1 MGSQREVRRDEE
13 VCVLSVSVSVSVKI
27 KIHLCVKYHGKENDN
42 LIFMC
47 ISVQSVCSC
56 IFLCVQILS
65 SSLEE
70 GLPKITEHDLE
81 RSSSVQ
87 SIH

>member
-1 MGSQREVRRDEE
+1 MKNEE
-13 VCVLSVSVSVSVKI
+13 VCVKI
-27 KIHLCVKYHGKENDN
+27 NTPVCEIKKMIIY
-42 LIFMC
+42 FMC
-47 ISVQSVCSC
+47 NISVQSVCSC
-56 IFLCVQILS
+56 VFFCVYKFYLL
-65 SSLEE
+65 SLEE

>member
-1 MGSQREVRRDEE
+1 MGSQREVRRDE
-13 VCVLSVSVSVSVKI
+13 VCEIPGTMVKKMTI
-27 KIHLCVKYHGKENDN
+27 Y
-42 LIFMC
+42 FMC
-47 ISVQSVCSC
+47 VYICSIGVFLYFFVCTNS
-56 IFLCVQILS
+56 IFYLS
-65 SSLEE
+65 RR

>member
-13 VCVLSVSVSVSVKI
+13 VCVLSVSVKI

-65 SSLEE
+65 SISRGGVAE
-70 GLPKITEHDLE
+70 DY
-81 RSSSVQ
+81 RA
-87 SIH
+87 

>member
-1 MGSQREVRRDEE
+1 MVKKMTIYFMC
-13 VCVLSVSVSVSVKI
+13 VYLFNLCVLVFF
-27 KIHLCVKYHGKENDN
+27 CVYKFY
-42 LIFMC
+42 L
-47 ISVQSVCSC
+47 
-56 IFLCVQILS
+56 L
-65 SSLEE
+65 SLEE